1 MQRPTNNFAMA
12 FYLAPSL
19 SLSLS
24 HARIEFDF
32 LQSVLVGWLSFISY
46 ACPIKMYALKASVKN
61 QMVRVSNKL

>member
-12 FYLAPSL
+12 FYLAL
-19 SLSLS
+19 SLFLF
-24 HARIEFDF
+24 HARIEFNF

-46 ACPIKMYALKASVKN
+46 ACPIKMYALKVSVKN